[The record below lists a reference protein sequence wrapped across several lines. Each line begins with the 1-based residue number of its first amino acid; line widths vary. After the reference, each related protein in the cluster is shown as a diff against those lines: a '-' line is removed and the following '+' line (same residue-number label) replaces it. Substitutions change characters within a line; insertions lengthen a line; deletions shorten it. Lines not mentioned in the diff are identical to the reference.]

1 MKKKFATSFLISF
14 LCFALVFFAFGEKL
28 FVAMGSS
35 EVSNEDYDENDDN
48 VGKKNDKNE
57 ILFLMMGVDANGV
70 KNYKGIRTDTMMLFK
85 VNFNEGSIDVL
96 SIPRDTRVAI
106 KGKLDKVNHAHSF
119 GGTDLTM
126 QTLKDFLNID
136 LDYYVKV
143 DYKAVMAIVDAIGGV
158 EIDVPQRMKYSDP
171 YANPP
176 LKIDLQPGLQVLD
189 GKNAHDFLRFR
200 KGYAEGDMGRINA
213 QQMFLKEL
221 IKQTLTPKNILKL
234 PALIETYFDYVE
246 TNIPLKMMTKA
257 ALSANKIKMESMTTT
272 TIPGEPQRIK
282 GIDYWIADDEALKL
296 ILNEKFADY
305 LLTQ

>member
-282 GIDYWIADDEALKL
+282 GVDYWIADDEALKL